1 MSLLRKVLGI
11 PGITYSDLRNET
23 YRKRFSE
30 YLPWIAYDGETK
42 AYLCADNTAG
52 FIFECSPL
60 AFAGE
65 KTADT
70 LEGLLRLN
78 VPEGSVLQ
86 FILVADDY
94 VDHYVD
100 TYRSLKARDNELVR
114 RSAERFG
121 SFLLEGT
128 EGLEKLNNMP
138 VRDFRL
144 VVAFKL
150 PVQHWGG
157 DPGAVAELRSAIF
170 EILSGAHLFPSV
182 MECEGLVAWMR
193 RLFNGSRSSNAYND
207 DIPINRQLIFAETPI
222 EKTMKHVR
230 IGERYFRCTTPRTV
244 PKEIDL
250 MQANLIFG
258 GIWGVHQDM
267 NQYRTPFIYTLNI
280 LFSNLRAKLHAKC
293 NAILQQ
299 HAVGSFARQ
308 HQARQEEHEWAVGE
322 LEKGRRFLR
331 VMPLLWVYGEDEKS
345 VGESLV
351 RAKRL
356 WEDCGYVMQE
366 DRGILPILFISA
378 LPLGLYNTGGNVDNL
393 DRDFIAP
400 SDTIASLL
408 PTQGDFAGGGRPE
421 LLLVGRKG
429 QVCGIDIFDKGAN
442 NNNIFVTAQTGAGKS
457 FFVNYLVYNYYGAGA
472 KIRIIDIGDSYRKN
486 TMLFK
491 ARYLDFGEERIS
503 INPFCHIVDKEY
515 DLPVIAQIVAQ
526 MAYSTS
532 EKAIPTDTEIQLLNN
547 AVKWAYE
554 NEGEEAEIDHVYRYL
569 KSYPAHAR
577 DDGKEMEG
585 GFSEE
590 LSAIAHRLAFNMR
603 EFARGGAYEVF
614 FNGRSPFDIHNDEF
628 VVLELGKLEQQRS
641 LFNVTVLQIINAVT
655 NDFYRS
661 DRSEKKLVIFDE
673 AWQFLRDSPII
684 QKVIEDGYRKA
695 RKYSGSF
702 SVVTQSINDLE
713 LFGRVGKVIYSSSA
727 FKFYLQADDI
737 EKAKNA
743 KVIDYG
749 DFEITLLKSVR
760 QNRPKYSE
768 IFMDTPFGSGVA
780 RLVVDPFSYWIYT
793 SAPDDNKLIETVM
806 ERQGLSFEGAIEE
819 ILRRTG
825 ESSQHQV
832 QP

>member
-1 MSLLRKVLGI
+1 MSLLRNLLGI
-11 PGITYSDLRNET
+11 PGITQTDLRSET
-23 YRKRFSE
+23 YRRRFSE
-30 YLPWIAYDGETK
+30 YLPWVAFDHDTK
-42 AYLCADNTAG
+42 AYLCTDNTAG
-52 FIFECSPL
+52 FIFECNPL

-65 KTADT
+65 RTADT

-78 VPEGSVLQ
+78 VPDGSVLQ
-86 FILVADDY
+86 FILTADDH
-94 VDHYVD
+94 VNHYID
-100 TYRSLKARDNELVR
+100 AYRSLKTRDNELVR
-114 RSAERFG
+114 KSVDRFG
-121 SFLLEGT
+121 SFLLGGT
-128 EGLEKLNNMP
+128 EGLPKLNNMP

-144 VVAFKL
+144 IVAFKL
-150 PVQHWGG
+150 PIRQWEGG
-157 DPGAVAELRSAIF
+157 TPAVAELRSAIF
-170 EILSGAHLFPSV
+170 EILGGARLFPSDV
-182 MECEGLVAWMR
+182 ECEDLVGWMR
-193 RLFNGSRSSNAYND
+193 RFFNGSESGNGHYND
-207 DIPINRQLIFAETPI
+207 DIPINRQIIFAETPI
-222 EKTMKHVR
+222 EKTMRYMR
-230 IGERYFRCTTPRTV
+230 IGDRYFRCTTPRTV
-244 PKEIDL
+244 PKEIDI

-258 GIWGVHQDM
+258 GIWGIHQDM

-280 LFSNLRAKLHAKC
+280 LFTNLRAKLHAKC

-299 HAVGSFARQ
+299 KAVGSFALQ
-308 HQARQEEHEWAVGE
+308 HHARQDEHQWAVGE
-322 LEKGRRFLR
+322 LEKGRKFLR
-331 VMPLLWVYGEDEKS
+331 VMPLLWVYGKDEKA

-408 PTQGDFAGGGRPE
+408 PTQGDFAGGGKPE

-429 QVCGIDIFDKGAN
+429 QVCGIDIFDRNAN
-442 NNNIFVTAQTGAGKS
+442 NNNIFVSAQTGAGKS
-457 FFVNYLVYNYYGAGA
+457 FFINYLVYNYYGAGA
-472 KIRIIDIGDSYRKN
+472 KIRIIDIGDSYKKN
-486 TMLFK
+486 TMLYK
-491 ARYLDFGEERIS
+491 ARYLDFGQEKIS
-503 INPFCHIVDKEY
+503 INPFCHIVDEEH
-515 DLPVIAQIVAQ
+515 DLPIIAQIAAQ

-532 EKAIPTDTEIQLLNN
+532 EKAVPSDTEVQLLNN
-547 AVKWAYE
+547 AVKWAYG
-554 NEGEEAEIDHVYRYL
+554 NEGEDAEIDHVYRYL
-569 KSYPAHAR
+569 QSFPDCVRGGDTEATNS
-577 DDGKEMEG
+577 

-590 LSAIAHRLAFNMR
+590 LAATAHRLAFNMR
-603 EFARGGAYEVF
+603 EFARGGKYEVF
-614 FNGRSPFDIHNDEF
+614 FNGKSPFDIHSDEF

-641 LFNVTVLQIINAVT
+641 LFNVAVLQVINAVT

-743 KVIDYG
+743 KIIDYG
-749 DFEITLLKSVR
+749 DFEIALLKSVR

-768 IFMDTPFGSGVA
+768 IFMDTPFGTGVA

-793 SAPDDNKLIETVM
+793 SAPDENKLIETIM

-819 ILRRTG
+819 ILRNTG
-825 ESSQHQV
+825 ESTGHF
-832 QP
+832 